1 MTRFCTKDYAN
12 TLQADII
19 QHGLQANC
27 EIFISSFKSKLVP
40 IIYATRN
47 IQENEYLCLSKQN
60 LSKLNE
66 SFLSWNAMST
76 GNLIIYKLYAFTKV

>member
-1 MTRFCTKDYAN
+1 MTRFCTKEYAN

-19 QHGLQANC
+19 QHGLQSNC
-27 EIFISSFKSKLVP
+27 EIFILSFKSKLVP

-47 IQENEYLCLSKQN
+47 IQENEYLCLSKQY

-66 SFLSWNAMST
+66 SFLSWNTVST
-76 GNLIIYKLYAFTKV
+76 GNLNI